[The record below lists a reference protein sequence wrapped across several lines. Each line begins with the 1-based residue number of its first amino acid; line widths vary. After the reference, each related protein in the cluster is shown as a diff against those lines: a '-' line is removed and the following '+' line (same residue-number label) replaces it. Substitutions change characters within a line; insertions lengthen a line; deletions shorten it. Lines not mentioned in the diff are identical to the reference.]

1 METLRHIVKS
11 EHGIHARPAGKL
23 AQKVREYRSKITV
36 EKEGKAV
43 SAAKVIGIM
52 SLGAKKGDPILFSI
66 EGSDEKEALFGLK
79 EFCDREL

>member
-23 AQKVREYRSKITV
+23 AKKAKEYRSKITV
-36 EKEGKAV
+36 SSEGKTV
-43 SAAKVIGIM
+43 AADKVIAVM
-52 SLGAKKGDPILFSI
+52 SLGVKKGDPLVFVV
-66 EGSDEKEALFGLK
+66 EGSDEEEALLGLK